1 MGNWKKKALMFGL
14 ASSLLIPSVA
24 SASVNGA
31 ATGKEKP
38 EYNLLE
44 RLNISTK
51 ERNKLLYQ
59 EKQKDLQQYS
69 DNTIIVKYNKKLSST
84 QHRQLGGQVIRS
96 YPEFGYEVILLQKG
110 RKMEDALKAYRHVSG
125 VASVSP
131 SVKLQMFGSPSNAGD
146 PKEKEMYH
154 LSQLQID
161 KAIAMAGKNDVTVA
175 VIDQG
180 VDANHPEFKGRISS
194 PVSIADPA
202 NPAPPGEHGTH
213 VAGIIGAAA
222 GNGVG
227 GHGINPKAKIM
238 SISVFDQFSG
248 DYVLADAILYA
259 AEHGADVI
267 NMSLGA
273 YIEMPLVEEAVK
285 KAVDKGVVVVAA
297 AGNSADMTYGYPAA
311 YDGVISVGST
321 NDQKKKSWYSTYGP
335 VLDVVAPGEDVYSSL
350 YTPIKGSTFGK
361 MSGTS
366 MASPVVA
373 GIASLIKSKYP
384 NLNSYQVEAILEKTA
399 ADLGDKGYDL
409 DYGYGLVNPVAALN
423 FDPKKLPTFKD
434 QNENEMFNTAEPITI
449 SEEGTT
455 RTGKLTKPRQTDWV
469 KVNLEEGEYV
479 QSILSGAKNYDDE
492 LKLKFYPQGGKAEK
506 TIEVKNGRQNELE
519 AKLFKAP
526 SKGTLLIGVTDENE
540 NYSESGESTYELKL
554 MKASGASD
562 EVGTKEEPIEIKEL
576 PFNSSKLEG
585 SPLTLLNDE
594 KADKD
599 YFKFKFDEPT
609 KVNFALS
616 SLPGLDT
623 ELKIYPAEML
633 NQEPPKDLPE
643 WEKENW
649 PFPEVW
655 GNNNGFSK
663 GESIT
668 FEAMPEMEYVLEV
681 SAEAAAFNDFMIFF
695 GPIIE
700 QGTEEQQKQIVG
712 SLLPYELKAETK
724 ELPEDEDGYPKEEPM
739 PEDMEGAVKGEQEQQ
754 QSPAEMFKNRTY
766 KTSPY
771 DFSLFGGGQW
781 FDMSKEEFQNIKEA
795 ARPFTF
801 GQEKNGYFQKSGD
814 QDWYRF
820 EVGESAIYELAMN
833 QTDSL
838 RPDMT
843 LFVYD
848 EKEDNIY
855 PAYSSWMS
863 FNPFAMGQ
871 EQTETKMTLFL
882 EKGKKYYLN
891 TANMNGLSFDPYEL
905 NGKKVKDAPVDPNE
919 NNDQMIRAKTLQA
932 GSKVKGNFIKPGDI
946 DVFYYKHRQ
955 NDALFGFHLN
965 PLKTTEEQKAGLPF
979 ELTLPLDAVV
989 SVVEDTNGNMN
1000 MDDKEAGN
1008 FVIFDHGWD
1017 SEPES
1022 GSFKAKKDVG
1032 YFMVVENWLGSSISE
1047 YELALNALN
1056 TKDEDLGSKVTNN
1069 VPSKP
1074 LSLKQAGAKK
1084 WEAKALLNPGVDFGD
1099 KDFYQFNAPAAGLY
1113 NVTFNTPM
1121 ELDGVVTIYNAKG
1134 QQVAKLDQYFV
1145 NDSEVGTVQLAKGK
1159 YFVEVKDANVRSS
1172 NNPYTLTIEG
1182 K

>member
-1 MGNWKKKALMFGL
+1 MGNWKKKALMLGL
-14 ASSLLIPSVA
+14 ASSLLVPSVA

-31 ATGKEKP
+31 AAGKEKP

-51 ERNKLLYQ
+51 ERSKLLYQ
-59 EKQKDLQQYS
+59 QKQNDLQQYS

-84 QHRQLGGQVIRS
+84 QHQKLGGKVIRS
-96 YPEFGYEVILLQKG
+96 YPEFGYEVVRLQKG
-110 RKMEDALKAYRHVSG
+110 RKMEDALKAYRHASG

-131 SVKLQMFGSPSNAGD
+131 SVKLQQYGNLGD

-154 LSQLQID
+154 LSLLEID
-161 KAIAMAGKNDVTVA
+161 KAISMAGKHDVTVA
-175 VIDQG
+175 VIDGG
-180 VDANHPEFKGRISS
+180 VDSNHPEFKGRLL
-194 PVSIADPA
+194 PPQSITDPA
-202 NPAPPGEHGTH
+202 NPAVAHYHGTH
-213 VAGIIGAAA
+213 VAGIIASAQD
-222 GNGVG
+222 NGVG

-238 SISVFDQFSG
+238 SISVFDQYGGF
-248 DYVLADAILYA
+248 DYILADAILQA
-259 AEHGADVI
+259 AEKGADVI

-273 YIEMPLVEEAVK
+273 PFEMPLVEEAIK

-297 AGNSADMTYGYPAA
+297 AGNDAAMQYNYPAS
-311 YDGVISVGST
+311 YDGVITVGAT
-321 NDQKKKSWYSTYGP
+321 NDQNKKAYFTTYGP
-335 VLDVVAPGEDVYSSL
+335 GIDVVAPGEDVYSTL
-350 YTPIKGSTFGK
+350 YTPIKGSTFTK

-373 GIASLIKSKYP
+373 GVASLIKSKYP

-399 ADLGDKGYDL
+399 KDLGDKGFDL

-434 QNENEMFNTAEPITI
+434 QNENEIFRTAEPITI
-449 SEEGTT
+449 SEEGIT
-455 RTGKLTKPRQTDWV
+455 RTGKFTKTRQTDWV
-469 KVNLEEGEYV
+469 KVNVEEGEYV
-479 QSILSGAKNYDDE
+479 QSILKGAKDYDYE

-526 SKGTLLIGVTDENE
+526 SKGTLLIGITDENE

-554 MKASGASD
+554 MKVSQASD
-562 EVGTKEEPIEIKEL
+562 ELGTKEEPIEMKEL
-576 PFNSSKLEG
+576 PFNSSNVQG
-585 SPLTLLNDE
+585 GPFTLLNDE
-594 KADKD
+594 ESDKD
-599 YFKFKFDEPT
+599 YFKFKLDEPT
-609 KVNFALS
+609 KINFTLS

-663 GESIT
+663 GESAT

-681 SAEAAAFNDFMIFF
+681 SAEATPFNDFFF
-695 GPIIE
+695 GPMIE
-700 QGTEEQQKQIVG
+700 QGKEEEQKQIAG

-739 PEDMEGAVKGEQEQQ
+739 PEDMEGVIKEEQEQQ
-754 QSPAEMFKNRTY
+754 QSPAEMFKNRNY

-795 ARPFTF
+795 ARPFTL
-801 GQEKNGYFQKSGD
+801 GQEQNGYFQKPED
-814 QDWYRF
+814 QDWYQL
-820 EVGESAIYELAMN
+820 EAGESAIYELAMN

-843 LFVYD
+843 LYAYD

-855 PAYSSWMS
+855 PVYSSWMS
-863 FNPFAMGQ
+863 FNPFMMEQ

-882 EKGKKYYLN
+882 EKGKKYYLRA
-891 TANMNGLSFDPYEL
+891 ANMNGLSFDPYKL
-905 NGKKVKDAPVDPNE
+905 NGKKVKNAPVDPNE

-955 NDALFGFHLN
+955 NDALFGFRLN
-965 PLKTTEEQKAGLPF
+965 LLKATEEQKAGLPF

-989 SVVEDTNGNMN
+989 SVVEDTNGNMK
-1000 MDDKEAGN
+1000 MDAKESGN
-1008 FVIFDHGWD
+1008 VIIFDYGWD
-1017 SEPES
+1017 SEPEA

-1032 YFMVVENWLGSSISE
+1032 YFMVVENWLASSVSE

-1056 TKDEDLGSKVTNN
+1056 TKDEDAGSKVTNN

-1074 LSLKQAGAKK
+1074 LAFKQVNAKK
-1084 WEAKALLNPGVDFGD
+1084 WEAKALLNPGVPFGD

-1113 NVTFNTPM
+1113 NLTLNTPM
-1121 ELDGVVTIYNAKG
+1121 ELDGVMAIYNEKG
-1134 QQVAKLDQYFV
+1134 QQVAKLDQYFM

-1159 YFVEVKDANVRSS
+1159 YFIEVKDANVRSS
-1172 NNPYTLTIEG
+1172 NNPYTLTIES